1 MASGSRKAIYAAI
14 VGNLAIAISK
24 FVAAYFSGSSAMIA
38 EAIHSLVDSGNGGLL
53 LLGIRLS
60 QRPPDTTHPF
70 GHGKEI
76 YFWSLVV
83 AMLIFAGGGGIS
95 MYEGIKHLIDPRPLG
110 DPTWNYVVLGLAVV
124 FEGYALIVAYHA
136 FRAVSGERGLWAE
149 IRASK
154 DPTTFTVLFED
165 AAALLGLFTAG
176 LGIFL
181 GHLLNNPYFDGAA
194 SVLIGFILAA
204 VAIFLGYESKG
215 LLVGEGA
222 DAPTLNRI
230 RAVAEADPSIER
242 IQRPLT
248 MYFGP
253 NTVLLALDVEF
264 KPKLP
269 LAEIVSAVDR
279 IETTLR
285 GEYPVIK
292 HIYIEAE
299 SLSASVKNSERPR
312 TSTSRLLGW
321 NGN

>member
-24 FVAAYFSGSSAMIA
+24 FVAAYFSGSSAMIS
-38 EAIHSLVDSGNGGLL
+38 EGIHSLVDTGNGGLL

-60 QRPPDTTHPF
+60 QRPKDVTHPF

-76 YFWSLVV
+76 YFWALVV

-95 MYEGIKHLIDPRPLG
+95 MYEGIKHLIDPEPLG
-110 DPTWNYVVLGLAVV
+110 DPTWSYVVLALAVV
-124 FEGYALIVAYHA
+124 FEGYALMVAYRA
-136 FRAVSGERGLWAE
+136 FRAVSGDRGIWAE

-165 AAALLGLFTAG
+165 TAALLGLVTAG
-176 LGIFL
+176 LGIYI

-194 SVLIGFILAA
+194 SVLIGLILAI

-222 DAPTLNRI
+222 DAATLNGI
-230 RAVAEADPSIER
+230 RAVAEADRAIER
-242 IQRPLT
+242 VQRPLT

-253 NTVLLALDVEF
+253 ETVLLALDVEF
-264 KPKLP
+264 QPKLP
-269 LAEIVSAVDR
+269 LTEIVAAVDR
-279 IETTLR
+279 IETALR
-285 GEYPVIK
+285 SEYPVIK

-299 SLSASVKNSERPR
+299 SLSDS
-312 TSTSRLLGW
+312 LGKSI
-321 NGN
+321 

>member
-24 FVAAYFSGSSAMIA
+24 FAAAYFSGSYAMIS
-38 EAIHSLVDSGNGGLL
+38 EGIHSLVDTGNGGLL

-60 QRPPDTTHPF
+60 QRPPDMTHPF

-83 AMLIFAGGGGIS
+83 AMLIFAGGGCIS
-95 MYEGIKHLIDPRPLG
+95 MYEGILHLIHPTPLA
-110 DPTWNYVVLGLAVV
+110 DPTWNYVVLTLAVI
-124 FEGYALIVAYHA
+124 FEGYALMVAYQA
-136 FRAVSGERGLWAE
+136 FRAVSGQRGLWAE

-165 AAALLGLFTAG
+165 TAALLGLVAAA
-176 LGIFL
+176 LGIYL

-194 SVLIGFILAA
+194 SVIIGLVLGM
-204 VAIFLGYESKG
+204 VALLLGYESKG

-230 RAVAEADPSIER
+230 RAVAEADVA
-242 IQRPLT
+242 IQRVDRPLT

-253 NTVLLALDVEF
+253 DTVLLALDVEF
-264 KPKLP
+264 RPNLP
-269 LAEIVSAVDR
+269 LTEITAAVDR
-279 IETTLR
+279 IESAVR
-285 GEYPVIK
+285 REYPVVK

-299 SLSASVKNSERPR
+299 SF
-312 TSTSRLLGW
+312 STSGRKRTEGTTTDKT
-321 NGN
+321 

>member
-24 FVAAYFSGSSAMIA
+24 FVAAYFSGSSAMIS
-38 EAIHSLVDSGNGGLL
+38 EGIQSLVDTGNGGLL

-60 QRPPDTTHPF
+60 QRPTDVTHPF

-76 YFWSLVV
+76 YFWALVV

-95 MYEGIKHLIDPRPLG
+95 MYEGIKHLIDPEPLG
-110 DPTWNYVVLGLAVV
+110 DPTWSYVVLALAVV
-124 FEGYALIVAYHA
+124 FEGYALMVAYRA
-136 FRAVSGERGLWAE
+136 FRAVAGDKGLWAE

-165 AAALLGLFTAG
+165 AAALLGLVTAG
-176 LGIFL
+176 LGIYL

-194 SVLIGFILAA
+194 SVLIGLILAI
-204 VAIFLGYESKG
+204 VAIVLGYESKG

-222 DAPTLNRI
+222 DAATLNRI
-230 RAVAEADPSIER
+230 RVVAEADRSIQR
-242 IQRPLT
+242 VQRPLT

-253 NTVLLALDVEF
+253 DTVLLALDVEF
-264 KPKLP
+264 KPELP
-269 LAEIVSAVDR
+269 LTEIVAAVDR
-279 IETTLR
+279 IETALR
-285 GEYPVIK
+285 SEYPVIK

-299 SLSASVKNSERPR
+299 SLRGSERK
-312 TSTSRLLGW
+312 SG
-321 NGN
+321 